1 MDYWDRKLMRELLD
15 KKLPLLHQASYSLP
29 FKGKWLKAIRQGL
42 GMTTAQLARKAG
54 MSQSRVSQIEGQE
67 EQGELK
73 ISTLEK
79 MGEALDMTFIY
90 GFVSKVSLE
99 SMVKAQAKKLALSRL
114 KELSHTM
121 SLEMQQLSPAAN
133 KKALRD
139 MVQRILHENPKEL
152 WNEN

>member
-29 FKGKWLKAIRQGL
+29 FKGKWLKAIRQAL

-54 MSQSRVSQIEGQE
+54 MSQARVSQIEGKE
-67 EQGELK
+67 AEGELK

-90 GFVSKVSLE
+90 GFVSNESLE
-99 SMVKAQAKKLALSRL
+99 SMVEAQARKLALARL
-114 KELSHTM
+114 KDLSHTM
-121 SLEMQQLSPAAN
+121 SLEMQQLSASETD
-133 KKALRD
+133 KALKD
-139 MVQRILHENPKEL
+139 MIQKILIESPKDL
-152 WNEN
+152 WDL